1 MELKES
7 VLSLDYA
14 QVESE
19 VTEFIR
25 RSVSSGG
32 LVGAVVGL
40 SGGID
45 SSVVGA
51 LCVRAL
57 GPAKVVGL
65 LMPASFTPSKDVED
79 AKQLVEDWGIRSYVV
94 AIDPIVTSL
103 FGSAPELVDNRI
115 AKANARARIRMTI
128 DYYFANMLNYI
139 VAGTGD
145 KSEDLIG
152 YFTKYGDGGV
162 DILPIAHLYKTQV
175 RALGAH
181 LGLAPHMV
189 SKPSSPQLWPGHKAT
204 DEIPLDY
211 NKLDLVLYGLF
222 EAKMKPEE
230 VSKEVGVN
238 KQVVE
243 DVVTRYERSRH
254 KRTYPPMVKQW

>member
-7 VLSLDYA
+7 VLNLDYSK
-14 QVESE
+14 VESE

-25 RSVSSGG
+25 KSVSSGG
-32 LVGAVVGL
+32 IEGAVIGL

-57 GPAKVVGL
+57 GPGRVVGL
-65 LMPASFTPSKDVED
+65 LLPASFTPNNDVED
-79 AKQLVEDWGIRSYVV
+79 AKQLVKDWGIRSYVV
-94 AIDPIVTSL
+94 AIDPIASSL
-103 FGSAPELVDNRI
+103 LKSAPELVDSRI

-128 DYYFANMLNYI
+128 NYYFANMLNYI

-189 SKPSSPQLWPGHKAT
+189 SKPSSPQLWPGHR
-204 DEIPLDY
+204 
-211 NKLDLVLYGLF
+211 
-222 EAKMKPEE
+222 PEYR
-230 VSKEVGVN
+230 KN
-238 KQVVE
+238 
-243 DVVTRYERSRH
+243 
-254 KRTYPPMVKQW
+254 